1 MLCRPALQKWYGQRF
16 GRKWYS
22 LITNKKN
29 YLLHCFSPTTFMG
42 RGAIKARRQAAKAKK
57 KAVSPSSPPPPPPS
71 PPSSPPDEDIHAEMD
86 VETHTAAETRKGPE
100 MKERRGPRIAP
111 SDRVTRFHGVLGD
124 TSSRSTSGDAGRVSG
139 AKAASKPS
147 QPQEISTSKGDETS
161 GEPRPVRQSSVA
173 IRTLLQQISSLPNAE
188 EDSPAYS
195 GGEDEGES
203 IGNEEDKLE
212 YCDEENYS
220 DGSGNKYNSND
231 DDNGDEVEIVAP
243 KKVVKVSASRARKKP
258 VQVTMMHEDES
269 KSEDDENG
277 EFDSL

>member
-1 MLCRPALQKWYGQRF
+1 
-16 GRKWYS
+16 
-22 LITNKKN
+22 
-29 YLLHCFSPTTFMG
+29 MG

-86 VETHTAAETRKGPE
+86 VETHTAAETRKGPA